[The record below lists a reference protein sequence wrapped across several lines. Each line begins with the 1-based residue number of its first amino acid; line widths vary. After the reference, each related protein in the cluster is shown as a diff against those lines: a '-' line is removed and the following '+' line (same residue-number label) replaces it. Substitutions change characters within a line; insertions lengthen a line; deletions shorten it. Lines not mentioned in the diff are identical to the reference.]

1 MAEELNP
8 LDIRIQELL
17 DATAMTHQ
25 GVPEWY
31 RRLCIDKYIKE
42 EEPELLEYTPTE
54 ISKLPLDVDNE
65 NIIKIPATIEETN
78 ETS

>member
-1 MAEELNP
+1 MELNP
-8 LDIRIQELL
+8 LDIRIQELME
-17 DATAMTHQ
+17 ATSITHA

-54 ISKLPLDVDNE
+54 IPQLPLEPDNE
-65 NIIKIPATIEETN
+65 NIIKIPNNVEEAN
-78 ETS
+78 ETG